1 MAHGNEDEG
10 LGREHS
16 PNANSSAALLDRLRR
31 GDELGGRDRLSLVA
45 RLSLPAIMA
54 QLSTTL
60 MQYIDASMV
69 GALGATSS
77 AAVGLVASS
86 EWLIGWIATSAAV
99 GFTVQVA
106 QLVGARRDADARGV
120 LLQGIVCCAAV
131 GAVLALI
138 GTSLAPGLPAWLGG
152 DPSVHPGASAYF
164 GNLCAGLPVT
174 ALLALTTGMLQASGD
189 TLLPGLVNVLACVL
203 DAILDAIFIY
213 PAGAAPVPAPL
224 AGLLGSA
231 GLGLGWGVGGAAL
244 ATVASS
250 AIAVAVAAWALLR
263 RNDRLRLRPGDRLHL
278 RRETVACAARIS
290 VPVAIENSVFSG
302 ALVVTTKIVAPLG
315 AESIAANSFATTA
328 EGLCYMPGYGI
339 GTAATTLVGQAIG
352 AGRRDLARQLA
363 WLSVG
368 IGVCVMVCG
377 AGLMFAIA
385 PQVIGLLTPVPGI
398 RDLGA
403 HMLRIEA
410 FAEPLY
416 ASAIVASGC
425 LRGAGDTLVSSAL
438 NFSSLWLVRIP
449 LSMVLVGRLGLT
461 GVWLAMATELC
472 VRGCLFLTRLRGRA
486 WSSRDLAGNMADV
499 DDADGAACD
508 TTTPATEKGGEAE

>member
-31 GDELGGRDRLSLVA
+31 GDELGRRDRLSLVA

-131 GAVLALI
+131 GAV
-138 GTSLAPGLPAWLGG
+138 
-152 DPSVHPGASAYF
+152 
-164 GNLCAGLPVT
+164 
-174 ALLALTTGMLQASGD
+174 
-189 TLLPGLVNVLACVL
+189 
-203 DAILDAIFIY
+203 
-213 PAGAAPVPAPL
+213 
-224 AGLLGSA
+224 
-231 GLGLGWGVGGAAL
+231 L

-403 HMLRIEA
+403 RMLRIEA

-461 GVWLAMATELC
+461 GVWLAMAIELC

-499 DDADGAACD
+499 DGAACD

>member
-1 MAHGNEDEG
+1 M
-10 LGREHS
+10 
-16 PNANSSAALLDRLRR
+16 
-31 GDELGGRDRLSLVA
+31 
-45 RLSLPAIMA
+45 
-54 QLSTTL
+54 
-60 MQYIDASMV
+60 
-69 GALGATSS
+69 
-77 AAVGLVASS
+77 
-86 EWLIGWIATSAAV
+86 
-99 GFTVQVA
+99 
-106 QLVGARRDADARGV
+106 
-120 LLQGIVCCAAV
+120 
-131 GAVLALI
+131 
-138 GTSLAPGLPAWLGG
+138 
-152 DPSVHPGASAYF
+152 
-164 GNLCAGLPVT
+164 
-174 ALLALTTGMLQASGD
+174 
-189 TLLPGLVNVLACVL
+189 
-203 DAILDAIFIY
+203 
-213 PAGAAPVPAPL
+213 PAPL

-290 VPVAIENSVFSG
+290 VPVAPENSVFSG

-403 HMLRIEA
+403 RMLRIEA

-461 GVWLAMATELC
+461 GVWLAMAIELC

-499 DDADGAACD
+499 DGAACD